1 MLNCCFFVSTRS
13 KNTNISDNLHP
24 KLCSFVST
32 GRGLS
37 LSRPG
42 PTGTA
47 QASFL
52 RSPGLKIPSL
62 SRGFQAEPS
71 RHITIYVQDLA
82 THGRVYRIKKDDDS
96 DIRTDDLDYDNF
108 RIAPVLYVPVLSI
121 TITTFRRLHQHFQ
134 PTSLHW
140 IGIEIPDY
148 LTLVTPSR
156 LSVGYGDRVRV
167 ASLHFSVLY
176 RYSFLSSF
184 GFDFDCIPIA
194 IFCSFCFCFDCFFFT
209 DIFSGGE
216 DATIREGGT
225 WSSGLRPLLH
235 HHMLSHD
242 LT

>member
-148 LTLVTPSR
+148 LTLVTLSR
-156 LSVGYGDRVRV
+156 LSVGYDDRVQV
-167 ASLHFSVLY
+167 VLFHFSVLY
-176 RYSFLSSF
+176 HFLFFCSSDF
-184 GFDFDCIPIA
+184 GFIHIPITV
-194 IFCSFCFCFDCFFFT
+194 FFLFFFVSFVLLFST
-209 DIFSGGE
+209 DIFFRWRG
-216 DATIREGGT
+216 R
-225 WSSGLRPLLH
+225 
-235 HHMLSHD
+235 HHMKGGAHGVSGFALLSIV
-242 LT
+242 T